1 MTKPTNAFITFAL
14 DDIRN
19 NTPHLGLAS
28 SDPGVNGTL
37 NEVSGGGYERK
48 AISFGSISFSNGVGQ
63 MSNTSEIVFPQLPT
77 GTISHYIIA
86 SSLTGSGVK
95 VTGALANSLNIT
107 ATDELRIPVG
117 SLIVTFGG

>member
-48 AISFGSISFSNGVGQ
+48 AISFGSISFNNGRSHGDC
-63 MSNTSEIVFPQLPT
+63 LPT
-77 GTISHYIIA
+77 TTNRHYI
-86 SSLTGSGVK
+86 
-95 VTGALANSLNIT
+95 ALHH
-107 ATDELRIPVG
+107 R
-117 SLIVTFGG
+117 F